1 MKDKRKRGRSDERSF
16 LSGVLLLSVS
26 TVVVK
31 LLGLGFKIPMLSLLG
46 AEGMG
51 YFNSALEIYALLCTI
66 ATAGLPVALSILVAS
81 ARARG
86 EIGATEAI
94 YRSARRLFLIIGV
107 CFGAL
112 MLLLSEEL
120 ASLIGNPSAAACIRA
135 ISPALLFVCL
145 SGAVR
150 GYCQGFEYM
159 TPTALS
165 QLIEATAK
173 LMLGVLFS
181 TLAIRRGYS
190 LPGVAACAVLGVSVG
205 CLISLLYLVVAR
217 RTGICRRLLKNGE
230 NLSKIRGTDGV
241 LRLLRI
247 ALPITLGS
255 LVIGLTR
262 IIDMTLIMHRL
273 GDVGISA
280 AARNE
285 IYGAY
290 TTLSLPVFSLI
301 PALIAPVSVAL
312 VPQLSAFVQSRDSGG
327 EATVSENSL
336 RLTVIFA
343 LPSSLGLTLFARPIL
358 ELLFSGQT
366 EAIAISAPLLSA
378 LGGSV
383 LFSCLITTTNAILQA
398 YGRPSLPIISM
409 SAGVALKLVASWT
422 LMGIDGIGALG
433 APLGSLLCNIA
444 VTLINLVFIS
454 SYAKR
459 RIRVTRLFFAP
470 LAASVLSVGGAF
482 LLYVYLTRHSGSAS
496 PAHFAAALIL
506 ALLLYFPLSF
516 LTGSLTKDDISLL
529 PFARRI
535 FGGTAREVAEKD
547 NKKH

>member
-1 MKDKRKRGRSDERSF
+1 MKDKRKTERADERSF

-135 ISPALLFVCL
+135 IAPALLFVCL

-173 LMLGVLFS
+173 LILGVLFS

-190 LPGVAACAVLGVSVG
+190 LPRAAACAVLGVSVG
-205 CLISLLYLVVAR
+205 CLISLLYLFVAR
-217 RTGICRRLLKNGE
+217 RVGICRRLLKSGE

-247 ALPITLGS
+247 ALPITLGA

-262 IIDMTLIMHRL
+262 IIDMVLIMHRL
-273 GDVGISA
+273 GSIGISA
-280 AARNE
+280 AVRNE

-290 TTLSLPVFSLI
+290 TTLSLPVFGLI

-312 VPQLSAFVQSRDSGG
+312 VPQLSAFVQSKDSGG

-398 YGRPSLPIISM
+398 YGKPSLPIISM
-409 SAGVALKLVASWT
+409 SLGVVIKLIFSWT
-422 LMGIDGIGALG
+422 LMGIDKIGALG
-433 APLGSLLCNIA
+433 APLGSLACNIA
-444 VTLINLVFIS
+444 VTLINIAFLS
-454 SYAKR
+454 SCRGGK
-459 RIRVTRLFFAP
+459 INLSRLFFAP

-482 LLYVYLTRHSGSAS
+482 ALYIFLEHSVDTGASAM
-496 PAHFAAALIL
+496 HFAAALTA

-516 LTGSLTKDDISLL
+516 LTGSLTMEDVSLL
-529 PFARRI
+529 PFARHI
-535 FGGTAREVAEKD
+535 FRRRASRDREG
-547 NKKH
+547 